1 MKRFF
6 SAFFVLSLCLASVW
20 AAGAA
25 SAAEVNESINTPV
38 CWTEKWQA
46 AQFLQDAGI
55 AIYDLEDIGNEL
67 RFSLPGGGTGVYY
80 SYGEF
85 WPYDMSFHF
94 DGITE
99 EEMALFLNH
108 YLGQLV
114 LVEQGK
120 APEEHLRPD
129 YHKEEGLGQQNIEAT
144 VSNALLYMEDE
155 GDAWLNVLLHQLSLH
170 DGNDALNSLRAR
182 LASRMLGKL
191 DITPVDPREGCAWF
205 DALTLS
211 RQDAL
216 PPVNAAAYVEDPLMQ
231 QLTQEFIAYTDAR
244 KADWHSQR
252 DVENEKTVNIAA
264 LSVHKMEETE
274 NRITLWAM
282 AFESQYALYD
292 SSRYQTVTGSIVPM
306 RLEYAKGPDGRWL
319 LQSAL
324 TSGDGTEYYPSVV
337 AFCDGDEAL
346 ASAIISDFG
355 LNLDQCFFQYLQHN
369 GFPIPEKI
377 PY

>member
-1 MKRFF
+1 MKRFL
-6 SAFFVLSLCLASVW
+6 VLFLLFMLTIFPSS
-20 AAGAA
+20 A
-25 SAAEVNESINTPV
+25 SAGDSTD
-38 CWTEKWQA
+38 A
-46 AQFLQDAGI
+46 ALQFLQQAGI
-55 AIYDLEDIGNEL
+55 SIIVTANTENEL
-67 RFSLPGGGTGVYY
+67 CFALSGGGSGCCYT
-80 SYGEF
+80 YGLTL
-85 WPYDMSFHF
+85 PYQMNWQF
-94 DGITE
+94 DGITNEEIGLFLDSYLGVLAQIEQGQSPEKHLQPDYLE
-99 EEMALFLNH
+99 EE
-108 YLGQLV
+108 GQ
-114 LVEQGK
+114 G
-120 APEEHLRPD
+120 LRNM
-129 YHKEEGLGQQNIEAT
+129 EIT
-144 VSNALLYMEDE
+144 VSNALLYIESM
-155 GDAWLNVLLHQLSLH
+155 GDSWLQVLLQQLALH
-170 DGNDALNSLRAR
+170 DENDALNSLRAR

-231 QLTQEFIAYTDAR
+231 QLTQAFIAYTDAR

-292 SSRYQTVTGSIVPM
+292 SSRYQAVTGSIVPM